1 MSRSINSTPIEIS
14 FFVLDLLYRILT
26 QICTKVNN
34 KTFLQLYEKKFIT
47 DILTENRKNL
57 KSMDDPNNPLCQLLQ
72 ISKIEPSINQTLIG
86 NLIAEC
92 AKLIQL
98 NNEEIRYETFVH
110 PTQKTVTYTIL
121 FDKHFTHYGLLDQT
135 IKQLDTLWNRW
146 EHVGLALADLQIWRD
161 HNQEQRMAFNL
172 IWDKVRRHFRKERSI
187 DALFNQ
193 AEIDYAVKKKY
204 NQAMMT
210 TLNLYCDRANDYS
223 RAMNAVR
230 NMLQELNDKA
240 IQSVKTPMDLQIM
253 EDIVDQINPLS
264 QSKVWLNYYHQ
275 RSSKIGECYR
285 DCYEESIGNLLER
298 KESQSSVSSK
308 ALVNSKS
315 FHSESDDEKQAS
327 GRSTSKNFCY

>member
-1 MSRSINSTPIEIS
+1 
-14 FFVLDLLYRILT
+14 
-26 QICTKVNN
+26 
-34 KTFLQLYEKKFIT
+34 
-47 DILTENRKNL
+47 
-57 KSMDDPNNPLCQLLQ
+57 MDDPNNPLYQLLQ

-98 NNEEIRYETFVH
+98 NNEEIRYETFIH
-110 PTQKTVTYTIL
+110 PTQKTVTFTIL

-146 EHVGLALADLQIWRD
+146 EHIGLTLADLQIWREHD
-161 HNQEQRMAFNL
+161 QEQRTAFNL

-193 AEIDYAVKKKY
+193 AEIDYAEKKKY

-223 RAMNAVR
+223 RAMNVVR
-230 NMLQELNDKA
+230 NMLQELNEKA
-240 IQSVKTPMDLQIM
+240 IQSVKTPTDLHIM
-253 EDIVDQINPLS
+253 EDIVDRINPLS

-275 RSSKIGECYR
+275 RSNKIGEFC
-285 DCYEESIGNLLER
+285 
-298 KESQSSVSSK
+298 
-308 ALVNSKS
+308 
-315 FHSESDDEKQAS
+315 SD
-327 GRSTSKNFCY
+327 